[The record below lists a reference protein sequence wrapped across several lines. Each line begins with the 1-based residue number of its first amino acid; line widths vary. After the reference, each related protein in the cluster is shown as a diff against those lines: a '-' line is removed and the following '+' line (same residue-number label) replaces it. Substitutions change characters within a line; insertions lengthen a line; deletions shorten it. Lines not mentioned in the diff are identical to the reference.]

1 MQKSFYTFLI
11 PFLALIVQGAAFAE
25 CNCKQPAYKDEIDF
39 LTSYTGCLDECF
51 NSQFEQI
58 RLKIDAAG
66 TRITDLESQ
75 INRLNLRVENLE
87 AEMTSIK
94 SNK

>member
-1 MQKSFYTFLI
+1 MQKSFYMLLI
-11 PFLALIVQGAAFAE
+11 LLLSLIIQSAAFAE

-51 NSQFEQI
+51 NAQFEQI

-66 TRITDLESQ
+66 KRITDLESQ
-75 INRLNLRVENLE
+75 INRLNSKVKNLE
-87 AEMTSIK
+87 AELTSVKIK
-94 SNK
+94 K

>member
-1 MQKSFYTFLI
+1 MQKSFYMLLI
-11 PFLALIVQGAAFAE
+11 LLLTLIIQSAAFAE
-25 CNCKQPAYKDEIDF
+25 CNCKQPAYRDEIDF

-75 INRLNLRVENLE
+75 INRLNSKVKNLE
-87 AEMTSIK
+87 AELTSVK
-94 SNK
+94 AKK

>member
-1 MQKSFYTFLI
+1 MQKSSYMLLILLLTFI
-11 PFLALIVQGAAFAE
+11 IRSAAFAE
-25 CNCKQPAYKDEIDF
+25 CNCIQPAYKNEIDF

-75 INRLNLRVENLE
+75 INRLNSKVKDLE
-87 AEMTSIK
+87 AELTSVK
-94 SNK
+94 AKK

>member
-1 MQKSFYTFLI
+1 MQKSFYMLLI
-11 PFLALIVQGAAFAE
+11 LLLTLIIQSAAFAE

-58 RLKIDAAG
+58 RLKIDDAG
-66 TRITDLESQ
+66 ARITDLESQ
-75 INRLNLRVENLE
+75 INRLNSKVKNLE
-87 AEMTSIK
+87 AELTSVK
-94 SNK
+94 AEK

>member
-1 MQKSFYTFLI
+1 MQKSVYMLLILLLTFI
-11 PFLALIVQGAAFAE
+11 IRSAAFAE
-25 CNCKQPAYKDEIDF
+25 CNCIQPAYKNEIDF

-75 INRLNLRVENLE
+75 INRLNSKVKNLE
-87 AEMTSIK
+87 AELTSVK
-94 SNK
+94 ANK

>member
-1 MQKSFYTFLI
+1 MQKSFYMLLI
-11 PFLALIVQGAAFAE
+11 LLLTLIIQSAAFAE

-75 INRLNLRVENLE
+75 INRLNSKVKNLE
-87 AEMTSIK
+87 AELTSVK
-94 SNK
+94 AEK

>member
-1 MQKSFYTFLI
+1 MQKSFYMLLILFLT
-11 PFLALIVQGAAFAE
+11 LIIQSAAFAE

-39 LTSYTGCLDECF
+39 LTSYTVCLDECF

-75 INRLNLRVENLE
+75 INRLNSKVKNLE
-87 AEMTSIK
+87 AELTSVK
-94 SNK
+94 AKK

>member
-1 MQKSFYTFLI
+1 MQKSFYMLLI
-11 PFLALIVQGAAFAE
+11 LLLTLIIQSAAFAE

-75 INRLNLRVENLE
+75 INRLNSKVKILE
-87 AEMTSIK
+87 AELTSVK
-94 SNK
+94 AEK

>member
-1 MQKSFYTFLI
+1 MQKSFYMLLI
-11 PFLALIVQGAAFAE
+11 LLLTLIIQSAAFAE

-75 INRLNLRVENLE
+75 INRLNSKVKNLE
-87 AEMTSIK
+87 AELTSVK
-94 SNK
+94 AKK

>member
-1 MQKSFYTFLI
+1 MLLI
-11 PFLALIVQGAAFAE
+11 LLLTLIIQSAAFAE

-75 INRLNLRVENLE
+75 INRLNSKVKNLE
-87 AEMTSIK
+87 AELTSVK
-94 SNK
+94 AKK

>member
-1 MQKSFYTFLI
+1 MQKSVYMLLILLLTFI
-11 PFLALIVQGAAFAE
+11 IRSAAFAE
-25 CNCKQPAYKDEIDF
+25 CNCIQPAYKNEIDF

-75 INRLNLRVENLE
+75 INRLNSKVKDLE
-87 AEMTSIK
+87 AELTSGK
-94 SNK
+94 AKK